1 MRELARSEEK
11 LLYGLRRRSLRE
23 ERGLFLAEGVR
34 TVEDLADSAF
44 DIELAVA
51 GPGLDRS
58 ARGEALLAK
67 LSQRTEVR
75 RATEAEIGRIAATDA
90 PQDIVVAARM
100 PDVSLDRVA
109 PRDEAVAL
117 VLDAVQD
124 PGNFGTLVRC
134 ADAFGV
140 DLVIAMTG
148 TVDPWNPKAV
158 RAAAGAAFRVPVVQ
172 ASTAEALD
180 WLAAQRFAIWAAAAD
195 GEPAARLDRPARVA
209 LVAGNEGAGVSD
221 EVSARAASRVA
232 VPIRGRADSLNV
244 AVATGILLYLLT
256 ADAT

>member
-1 MRELARSEEK
+1 MKELARSEEK
-11 LLYGLRRRSLRE
+11 LLHGLRRRAARE
-23 ERGLFLAEGVR
+23 ERRLFLAEGVR
-34 TVEDLADSAF
+34 VVEDLADSSL

-58 ARGEALLAK
+58 ARGEALLAR
-67 LSQRTEVR
+67 LSDRTEVR
-75 RATEAEIGRIAATDA
+75 RATAAGISRIAATDS
-90 PQDIVVAARM
+90 PQDIVAAARI
-100 PDVSLDRVA
+100 PETSLEGFVPGSA
-109 PRDEAVAL
+109 AVAL

-158 RAAAGAAFRVPVVQ
+158 RSAAGAAFRVPVVQ
-172 ASTAEALD
+172 AATANALD
-180 WLAAQRFAIWAAAAD
+180 WLIAHDYEIWAAAAD
-195 GEPAARLDRPARVA
+195 GEPAAHLERPARVA

-221 EVSARAASRVA
+221 QVSGRAARRVA
-232 VPIRGRADSLNV
+232 VPLRGRADSLNV
-244 AVATGILLYLLT
+244 AIATGILLYMLT
-256 ADAT
+256 SNST